1 MISMVDKRKSEL
13 YRQICGFVPKE
24 LYKKFKSELALR
36 EIAQNEAVE
45 MMVRRWI
52 SEGEEINK

>member
-1 MISMVDKRKSEL
+1 MVDKRKSEL

-45 MMVRRWI
+45 MMVKRWI
-52 SEGEEINK
+52 SEGEKG